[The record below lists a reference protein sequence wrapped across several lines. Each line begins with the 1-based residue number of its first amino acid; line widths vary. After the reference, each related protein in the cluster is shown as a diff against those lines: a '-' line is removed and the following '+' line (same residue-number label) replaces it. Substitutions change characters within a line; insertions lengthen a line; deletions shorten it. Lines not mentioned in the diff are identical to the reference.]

1 MNFKDIQNIAG
12 LQIIPVNDKKIPL
25 VKNWQNSTEKH
36 DLSNCK
42 GIGLVCGAISGNVE
56 VIDIDLKY
64 DITGKLYDNFRKLI
78 NDTDKTVLP
87 LMVVQKTISGGY
99 HFIYRCSEIE
109 GNKKLANR
117 YTTQSE
123 KEIDKNEKIK
133 VLIETRGTG
142 GYIVLSPTNGYSMVY
157 GQLDKI
163 NEITPE
169 QRRVIIDCATTFNEV
184 FDEPVIKNE
193 IKNNFDN
200 EPNPFKEYD
209 ETGDIVSVLTDNG
222 WTIVKEI
229 GDKIRLL
236 RPGGKGNWSADWH
249 KELRKF
255 YVFTSSTDFN
265 INTAYN
271 ASTVLCTV
279 KFNGNFSDCAK
290 WLKQNGY
297 GAKIEIV
304 AKNPI
309 IIEDNIVPF
318 SVDEKNI
325 LAVRNGTFEL
335 GLKSNWETFDKYY
348 RFKKGNFVCV
358 NGHANIG
365 KTVTLS
371 YLMVLTAVLYNWR
384 WIVYS
389 SENRTWSVRK
399 KLMEFSNG
407 IEITRMSDAEYNKAK
422 DFVMSMFTF
431 INIDRLYS
439 AEELIDVASALNDKD
454 SYNGFLVDPYNSLR
468 MDLTKNDKY
477 SSHEYHYEVASKFR
491 IFANSNGVTTYL
503 NCHAITESLRRKD
516 KDGYPV
522 APFAEDTE
530 GGGKFVNRADDF
542 ITLHR
547 LIQHPLDYRNTQVH
561 IRKIK
566 DVETGGRPTPFAEPI
581 ILTMSVG
588 NCGFYDEN
596 NYNPV
601 LGKYEKSIK
610 PENEY
615 NFYENNNEEPP
626 F

>member
-1 MNFKDIQNIAG
+1 
-12 LQIIPVNDKKIPL
+12 
-25 VKNWQNSTEKH
+25 
-36 DLSNCK
+36 
-42 GIGLVCGAISGNVE
+42 
-56 VIDIDLKY
+56 
-64 DITGKLYDNFRKLI
+64 
-78 NDTDKTVLP
+78 
-87 LMVVQKTISGGY
+87 
-99 HFIYRCSEIE
+99 
-109 GNKKLANR
+109 
-117 YTTQSE
+117 
-123 KEIDKNEKIK
+123 
-133 VLIETRGTG
+133 
-142 GYIVLSPTNGYSMVY
+142 
-157 GQLDKI
+157 
-163 NEITPE
+163 
-169 QRRVIIDCATTFNEV
+169 
-184 FDEPVIKNE
+184 
-193 IKNNFDN
+193 
-200 EPNPFKEYD
+200 
-209 ETGDIVSVLTDNG
+209 
-222 WTIVKEI
+222 
-229 GDKIRLL
+229 
-236 RPGGKGNWSADWH
+236 
-249 KELRKF
+249 
-255 YVFTSSTDFN
+255 
-265 INTAYN
+265 
-271 ASTVLCTV
+271 
-279 KFNGNFSDCAK
+279 
-290 WLKQNGY
+290 
-297 GAKIEIV
+297 
-304 AKNPI
+304 
-309 IIEDNIVPF
+309 
-318 SVDEKNI
+318 
-325 LAVRNGTFEL
+325 
-335 GLKSNWETFDKYY
+335 
-348 RFKKGNFVCV
+348 
-358 NGHANIG
+358 
-365 KTVTLS
+365 
-371 YLMVLTAVLYNWR
+371 MVLTAVLYNWR

-503 NCHAITESLRRKD
+503 NCHAVTESLRRKD